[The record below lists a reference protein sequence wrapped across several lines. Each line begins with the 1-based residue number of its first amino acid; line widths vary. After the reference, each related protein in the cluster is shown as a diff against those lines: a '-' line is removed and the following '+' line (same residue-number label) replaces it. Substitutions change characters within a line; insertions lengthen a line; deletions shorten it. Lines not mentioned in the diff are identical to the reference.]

1 MTPAAFQTYRR
12 AIQANLD
19 RGDATEHTYR
29 LALQTLLESAGGIA
43 AVNEPRR
50 IDCGAPD
57 LVITAAGDGSL
68 PIGYIETKTVGG
80 NLVQEERSA
89 QLRRYRD
96 ALPNLILTNYND
108 FRWYINGELHTVA
121 SLDNPD
127 GIKNVGLLLDDFL
140 RRTPQPVASAEEL
153 ARRMAHL
160 TRLLRDVVTA
170 AFANDAVSRNVHD
183 LYQAFLDALVPDL
196 TPGDFADMF
205 AQTLAYGL
213 FAARVGH
220 STGDFRRRDAAYLI
234 PPANP
239 FIRQIFATVAGPGL
253 DGEPFVSFVDDLTRL
268 LADAD
273 MNAVFD
279 DFGSGVA
286 RQDPVM
292 HFYESFLAAYNPA
305 LRERRGVYYTPEP
318 VISYIVRSV
327 DRLLKE
333 RFFCPDGLADYST
346 TTYESFDDS
355 GHPVDGTSHR
365 VLVLDP
371 ACGTGSF
378 LYAVVNHIR
387 QHFKDGGNAG
397 LWSGYVRTHLLPRLF
412 GFELLMAPY
421 AMAHLKLGMQLAAQD
436 LPAPE
441 RPGWAY
447 RFDGD
452 ERLGVYLTNALE
464 QSPLQQPAMLGPL
477 RAITDEANA
486 AAQIKRELPIMVV
499 LGNPPYSGHSANKG
513 EWIGSL
519 VNDYKI
525 VDGKPLGERN
535 PKWLQDDYV
544 KFIRF
549 GQWRIQQSGAGILAF
564 ITNHAYL
571 NNPTFRGMRQQL
583 LDTFTD
589 IYLLDLHGNSRTG
602 EVAPD
607 GSPDENVFDIQQG
620 VAIAIFVKDPDKS
633 GSAKVNHAD
642 LYGIRDHKYRKLSK
656 FDLSSTD
663 WEVIYPESPDY
674 RYKPWNRELE
684 SEYRQWYSIN
694 AIMPLN
700 SVGIITA
707 RDSLTIHWSEDE
719 VMDTVR
725 DFASL
730 PPEVARAKYNLGD
743 DVRDWKVHLAQADLN
758 KDEISKNFVSSI
770 LYRIFDTRS
779 TYYTGRTSGFMTS
792 PRHKTARHFVGHHN
806 IGLIT
811 CRQLSQSGVQWSHCG
826 VTTSIIEGCAISNKT
841 KEINYLYPLYQYAD
855 DTEIEPGRREP
866 NLSPAFTA
874 HLERCTGLRYTTD
887 DTYDPATAFAPDDV
901 FHYIYAVFHSPAYRE
916 RYDQFL
922 RADFPRVPLP
932 TGAPLFRELITLGRR
947 LVDTHLLLPA
957 ALDISSITFPVPGDN
972 TIARGYP
979 KYTASQS
986 GDDNALG
993 YVYINRRQYFMGVA
1007 PAVWQF
1013 RVGGYHPMDKWLKD
1027 RRNRTLSFDDQQH
1040 YRRIAAA
1047 ISATIEL
1054 MPAVDDAITRN
1065 GGLFGNV

>member
-1 MTPAAFQTYRR
+1 MTPVAFQTYLRTL
-12 AIQANLD
+12 QASQD
-19 RGDATEHTYR
+19 RGDATEHTHR
-29 LALQTLLESAGGIA
+29 PALQTLLESVSGIV

-50 IDCGAPD
+50 IACGAPD
-57 LVITAAGDGSL
+57 FVITAAADSSR
-68 PIGYIETKTVGG
+68 PIGYIETKDLGA
-80 NLVQEERSA
+80 NLVREERSE
-89 QLRRYRD
+89 QLRRYRA
-96 ALPNLILTNYND
+96 ALPNLILTNYTD
-108 FRWYINGELHTVA
+108 FRWYINGELHTA
-121 SLDNPD
+121 ANLYSPD
-127 GIKNVGLLLDDFL
+127 GIANVGLLLYDFL
-140 RRTPQPVASAEEL
+140 RRTPQPVSSAEEL
-153 ARRMAHL
+153 ACRMAHL

-170 AFANDAVSRNVHD
+170 AFANDAVSHNVRD
-183 LYQAFLDALVPDL
+183 LHQAFRDALVPDL
-196 TPGDFADMF
+196 NPDDFADMF

-220 STGDFRRRDAAYLI
+220 SAGDFRRRDAAYLI
-234 PPANP
+234 PAANP

-253 DGEPFVSFVDDLTRL
+253 DNEPFVSFADDLTRL

-279 DFGSGVA
+279 DFGSGEV

-333 RFFCPDGLADYST
+333 RFLCTDGLADYST
-346 TTYESFDDS
+346 TDDS
-355 GHPVDGTSHR
+355 GNSIDRTSHR

-378 LYAVVNHIR
+378 LYAVVDHIR
-387 QHFKDGGNAG
+387 KHFKDSGNAG
-397 LWSGYVRTHLLPRLF
+397 MWSGYVRDHLLPRLF

-436 LPAPE
+436 LPEAE
-441 RPGWAY
+441 QAGWAY
-447 RFDGD
+447 QFDD
-452 ERLGVYLTNALE
+452 NERLRVYLTNALE

-519 VNDYKI
+519 VDDYKI

-642 LYGIRDHKYRKLSK
+642 LYGIRDHKYRKLSES
-656 FDLSSTD
+656 DLSSTD
-663 WEVIYPESPDY
+663 WEVIQPESPDY

-779 TYYTGRTSGFMTS
+779 TYYTGRTSGFMTRT
-792 PRHKTARHFVGHHN
+792 RHKTARHFVGHHN

-811 CRQLSQSGVQWSHCG
+811 CRSVSQSGVQWSHCS
-826 VTTSIIEGCAISNKT
+826 VTTSIIEGHAISNT
-841 KEINYLYPLYQYAD
+841 INYLYPLYQYAD

-874 HLERCTGLRYTTD
+874 RLERCTGLRYTTD
-887 DTYDPATAFAPDDV
+887 DTYDPATAFAPEDV
-901 FHYIYAVFHSPAYRE
+901 FHYIYAVFHSLAYRE

-932 TGAPLFRELITLGRR
+932 TGAPLFCELIALGRQ
-947 LVDTHLLLPA
+947 LVDTHLLRPA

-986 GDDNALG
+986 GDDNAFG
-993 YVYINRRQYFMGVA
+993 YVYINRRQYFVGVA
-1007 PAVWQF
+1007 PAVWRF
-1013 RVGGYHPMDKWLKD
+1013 RVGGHQPMDKWLKD

-1047 ISATIEL
+1047 LASTMEL
-1054 MPAVDDAITRN
+1054 MMAVDVAIADN
-1065 GGLFGNV
+1065 GGWFGNA